1 MALVA
6 RAVLE
11 GVAVGTSRGVLLGLW
26 QDKKIYV
33 CAVLGEKQFIS
44 ELMTVWRDLWPTTKV
59 SGDRHGRLR
68 HYSLDMTQKYG
79 FTYN

>member
-6 RAVLE
+6 RIILD
-11 GVAVGTSRGVLLGLW
+11 GVAVGTSRGVLLCLW
-26 QDKKIYV
+26 RDKSLYV
-33 CAVLGEKQFIS
+33 CAVLGEKEFIS
-44 ELMTVWRDLWPTTKV
+44 EAVAVWRDLWPTTKV

-68 HYSLDMTQKYG
+68 HYSLDNMTKYG